1 MITAKEAAE
10 LSGPSA
16 EDYLKLI
23 EEYITKAA
31 ANKARQTMIR
41 EEPYARWL
49 YSKPSGEASKALT
62 TLKELGYTVEHY
74 YKEHSIAVDMALVIK
89 W

>member
-1 MITAKEAAE
+1 MITAKEASQ

-16 EDYLKLI
+16 EDYLNHIDKMI
-23 EEYITKAA
+23 REAA
-31 ANKARQTMIR
+31 KNKARQIMIR
-41 EEPYARWL
+41 DEPYARWL
-49 YSKPSGEASKALT
+49 YGQPAGEAKLVLD
-62 TLKELGYTVEHY
+62 TLKKNGYTVEHY